1 MANID
6 EATRALREVFDAKQ
20 TRLKYRPALAG
31 DGGGTVD
38 VADDPGFIW
47 CRYSAD
53 QSKVSKVFNIIA
65 PGIPEDFPILVGKRF
80 PDAENEEVLFI
91 NWTLYRE
98 IITQDTVDS
107 FTTGNHGESHNAAE
121 GNDPAPIDLRNIV
134 EMRGR
139 AQATPDLTVFVEEGQ
154 FVFGDIVKRF
164 ISGSI
169 DLTAA
174 VPGVAGHRY
183 VLVYVDGVT
192 NALGSTNGTIVPLIN
207 TPPIPAVTA
216 NTIPICLAQLAQ
228 NQTTI
233 DEDDLFDWRF
243 LWQLFSNQ
251 APALIGTNA
260 ERLALT
266 VADLAELTRFYTTDT
281 DKIWDVWEGA
291 WRLLFPPAALSESDG
306 DSGTPWTTDAGG
318 KLTGSEDLIL
328 DDGSLDSPLL
338 VFRGGSNDDEVW
350 IFLDDDAV
358 AGDSD
363 LVISLVDADGDSQL
377 IINDSGGNP
386 VATIDSN
393 GNISN
398 VSGADIFPNDDG
410 RGLAA
415 RFINPVGI
423 TAWTVHFRA
432 GETTGPGNGTL
443 VGYSWQGAPLGGTPA
458 TATYSFENDY
468 GRFIDADKCFL
479 SKAVPNVAAN
489 WQTKA
494 LYARVAAGLT
504 VEVGLRLD
512 AGDDDNWVEIYFTG
526 VAGDATQTVQ
536 FRYRDN
542 GGGITTVASAISIPA
557 GQFVTIRLLCLW
569 SDPNYLSIGLLIAED
584 TSNINITGFLHFLNG
599 NWAVGP
605 PTAGRAGIFIDNSG
619 NAGIFDWF
627 YNEFA

>member
-6 EATRALREVFDAKQ
+6 EATRALQEAFDAKQ

-91 NWTLYRE
+91 NWALYQR
-98 IITQDTVDS
+98 IITQETVDG
-107 FTTGNHGESHNAAE
+107 FTTGNHGESHNAAD
-121 GNDPAPIDLRNIV
+121 GNDPAPIDLRNII

-154 FVFGDIVKRF
+154 FIFGDIVKRF

-233 DEDDLFDWRF
+233 TEDDLFDWRF

-306 DSGTPWTTDAGG
+306 DADTPWTTDAGG

-338 VFRGGSNDDEVW
+338 VFRGGSNDDEVF

-358 AGDSD
+358 GGDSD
-363 LVISLVDADGDSQL
+363 LVISLVDAAGDSQL
-377 IINDSGGNP
+377 IINDSGGNA
-386 VATIDSN
+386 VITFDSDGGAVFNENAEDADLRVEGIGEANALFVQGSN
-393 GNISN
+393 GFVGIGTNTPAQQLEVNGGIYLLDSLNGSREVQIENTNAGNAARSGFRLISDAGIGSSFLFSLFGTN
-398 VSGADIFPNDDG
+398 FATASLQRIVRLTHNDAAGEMRFFVNGADRITILPGGNVGVGPTVPTAKLHVDQASST
-410 RGLAA
+410 AA
-415 RFINPVGI
+415 IPVLILDQADVSEEMIEFVSTIG
-423 TAWTVHFRA
+423 V
-432 GETTGPGNGTL
+432 GNAIEA
-443 VGYSWQGAPLGGTPA
+443 VGGKT
-458 TATYSFENDY
+458 
-468 GRFIDADKCFL
+468 
-479 SKAVPNVAAN
+479 
-489 WQTKA
+489 
-494 LYARVAAGLT
+494 LT
-504 VEVGLRLD
+504 VTHFIKITLPGALTRYIEVG
-512 AGDDDNWVEIYFTG
+512 
-526 VAGDATQTVQ
+526 
-536 FRYRDN
+536 
-542 GGGITTVASAISIPA
+542 
-557 GQFVTIRLLCLW
+557 TI
-569 SDPNYLSIGLLIAED
+569 A
-584 TSNINITGFLHFLNG
+584 
-599 NWAVGP
+599 
-605 PTAGRAGIFIDNSG
+605 
-619 NAGIFDWF
+619 
-627 YNEFA
+627 